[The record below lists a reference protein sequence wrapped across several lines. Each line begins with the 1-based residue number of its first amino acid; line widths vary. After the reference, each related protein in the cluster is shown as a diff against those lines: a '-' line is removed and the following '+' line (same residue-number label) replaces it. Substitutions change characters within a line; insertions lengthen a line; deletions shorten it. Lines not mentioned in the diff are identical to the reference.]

1 VNFNQTGIYTFVPDL
16 IGALSVNKLASGTTI
31 LTGLNTYTGATVVSA
46 GALIVSGSANGTAS
60 MSVASGALL
69 SVAQGAMVNNSVSV
83 ALSGTLS
90 GAGSV
95 GSVTVTGGV
104 IAPGT
109 PGAPLI
115 INGPITLDSLSS
127 FQFTLGSTVTSYD
140 SISSGAITLAIGATL
155 VLNDPN
161 NVGASFVNG
170 DAVTLFGGAPVFSGI
185 FTTMALPTLSDGL
198 SWSTANLYTEGELQ
212 VVPEPGAWA
221 MLAGGF
227 GLLALRQRMHPQV
240 CRLS

>member
-1 VNFNQTGIYTFVPDL
+1 
-16 IGALSVNKLASGTTI
+16 
-31 LTGLNTYTGATVVSA
+31 
-46 GALIVSGSANGTAS
+46 